1 MPKLIHF
8 IIRSF
13 VEYREGK
20 RSGNVF
26 YRWISSS
33 DFADEKEAGLENF
46 WKSIPSIS
54 SSEDQN
60 GWNELKKEL
69 FKARSKKH
77 PVWLKYIAYGAA
89 AILIIGLFIAQNIWL
104 KNQNEPVEM
113 ENMMCCVTA
122 KDSKGEFILP
132 DGTKIWLNG
141 SSKLYYPEKFDGAQR
156 KVTLMGEGFF
166 DVKKDTLRPFLVD
179 IGNKSIEVLGT
190 AFDVKNYSNLSYQE
204 IILVRGAVK
213 VYSEKHEVRLKP
225 NERYLSVVE
234 NGKEMISVVDTEDY
248 SHWMDDMIRF
258 DNRPL
263 GNIFITLGRWY
274 NIEFDIDK
282 SVNTSTRL
290 SFNVKYES
298 IDEVMRAVALLTPIR
313 YHIDYERNIVHV
325 K

>member
-13 VEYREGK
+13 VENREGK

-33 DFADEKEAGLENF
+33 DFADEKESGLENF

-69 FKARSKKH
+69 FKARFKKH
-77 PVWLKYIAYGAA
+77 PVWLKFIAYGAA

-104 KNQNEPVEM
+104 NNQNEPVEI

-156 KVTLMGEGFF
+156 KVTLMGECFF

-225 NERYLSVVE
+225 NERYLSVEE

-274 NIEFDIDK
+274 NIEFDVDK